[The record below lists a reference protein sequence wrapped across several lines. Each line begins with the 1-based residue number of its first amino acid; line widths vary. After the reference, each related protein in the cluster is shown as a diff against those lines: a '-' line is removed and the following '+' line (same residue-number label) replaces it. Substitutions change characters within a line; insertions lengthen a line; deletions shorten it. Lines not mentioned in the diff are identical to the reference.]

1 MYVIFADQV
10 FVDPTF
16 LGTFVCSPLWLIF
29 IPYGETP
36 PEMCYVFRLQ
46 VYARVRISLAED
58 YRKGRDFMKS
68 LVHTEE
74 LCSRRVPLEQNPSS
88 VSTSSLLAHLFMKI

>member
-1 MYVIFADQV
+1 
-10 FVDPTF
+10 
-16 LGTFVCSPLWLIF
+16 
-29 IPYGETP
+29 
-36 PEMCYVFRLQ
+36 MCYVFRLQ

-74 LCSRRVPLEQNPSS
+74 LLLSEGAPGAKSLECIDLK
-88 VSTSSLLAHLFMKI
+88 SLGALIYENLTWEYI